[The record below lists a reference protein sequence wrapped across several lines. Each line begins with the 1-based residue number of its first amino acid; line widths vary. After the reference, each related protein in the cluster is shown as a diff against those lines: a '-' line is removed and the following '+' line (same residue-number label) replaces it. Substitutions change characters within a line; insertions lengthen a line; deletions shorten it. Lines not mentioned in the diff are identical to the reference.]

1 MVEQPYSLIPSTA
14 TVVAGTPFS
23 ISWTAP
29 RGGVLD
35 WIGFFLVGEPSTNY
49 ELRWWQKTNAAI
61 SGTVTLAAPTT
72 PGQYEFRYLLD
83 DGYVDV
89 ARSSP
94 VTVTPR

>member
-1 MVEQPYSLIPSTA
+1 VARRQRANGYRRPGRLTNGFRYVVEQPYSLIPSTA

-49 ELRWWQKTNAAI
+49 ELRWWQ
-61 SGTVTLAAPTT
+61 
-72 PGQYEFRYLLD
+72 
-83 DGYVDV
+83 
-89 ARSSP
+89 
-94 VTVTPR
+94 